1 MWYMYTDTKSPYIMP
16 QLEVKKLLM
25 SFLYTDRQRQL
36 LMDIQSSEIYKRH
49 FCSHASHAGL
59 PRGEVPRRGLV
70 LDFQSRSIAQM
81 LTSSVPELV
90 KIEVDLK
97 LDGLDNQN
105 EEEGMWRAQNTETH
119 GAVEHIDCACFR
131 SPHRP
136 ADITYSSSAQVCVR
150 LSVVSNANL
159 YLYRTMLGY

>member
-36 LMDIQSSEIYKRH
+36 LMDIQSSGIYKRH

-70 LDFQSRSIAQM
+70 LDLQSRSIAQM
-81 LTSSVPELV
+81 LTSSVPELE

-97 LDGLDNQN
+97 LDGLDNQK
-105 EEEGMWRAQNTETH
+105 EEEGRNVEGTKH
-119 GAVEHIDCACFR
+119 GNPWGCGA
-131 SPHRP
+131 HRLRLFP
-136 ADITYSSSAQVCVR
+136 VSALSRRHNVQFLPSSLCTPLR
-150 LSVVSNANL
+150 G
-159 YLYRTMLGY
+159 R